1 MPGKLYLIPSLLS
14 SHPPEWSH
22 PPEVIRIIHSIR
34 YFAVEKLHPAVLFLK
49 RIDHPEPEFK
59 MEFYPL
65 DKRVTAEQLSDIVR
79 ILQQGHDVGVISE
92 AGCPGIADP
101 GAELVWMC
109 HLRGISVE
117 VMVGPSAILLSMM
130 GSGMNGQSFAFN
142 GYLPVAEESR
152 ALRIKELQNRSA
164 REDQTQLFIEAPHR
178 NQELLD
184 TLLQTLNSDT
194 KLGVCWN
201 LLAEDQR
208 IVSKNVSDWVTG
220 VFGDDFIRKPAMFL
234 YQAQSLGSLDK
245 RASSA
250 SQGELSEQ
258 NLSSRDRYTGDSKAR
273 NNRTLKSGNS
283 GYQRKK
289 KR

>member
-14 SHPPEWSH
+14 SHPPELSH
-22 PPEVIRIIHSIR
+22 PPEVLRIIHQIR

-49 RIDHPEPEFK
+49 RIDHPVPEFK

-79 ILQQGHDVGVISE
+79 ILQQGNDVGVLSE

-101 GAELVWMC
+101 GADLVWMC

-117 VMVGPSAILLSMM
+117 VLVGPSAILLSMM
-130 GSGMNGQSFAFN
+130 ASGMNGQSFAFN
-142 GYLPVAEESR
+142 GYLPVPEESR

-184 TLLQTLNSDT
+184 AFLQTLNSDT
-194 KLGVCWN
+194 KLAVCWN

-208 IVSKNVSDWVTG
+208 VISKNISDWQSG
-220 VFGDDFIRKPAMFL
+220 LFDEEFIRKPAMFIF
-234 YQAQSLGSLDK
+234 QAQSLGSLDK

-250 SQGELSEQ
+250 SQGEHSEGKQ
-258 NLSSRDRYTGDSKAR
+258 SGRERSSGDTKSR
-273 NNRTLKSGNS
+273 NNRGSNS

-289 KR
+289 RR

>member
-1 MPGKLYLIPSLLS
+1 MPGKLFLIPSLLS
-14 SHPPEWSH
+14 SHPPELSH

-34 YFAVEKLHPAVLFLK
+34 YFAVEKLHPAVQFLK

-79 ILQQGHDVGVISE
+79 ILQQGNDVGVISE

-117 VMVGPSAILLSMM
+117 VLVGPSAILLSMM
-130 GSGMNGQSFAFN
+130 ASGMNGQSFAFN

-184 TLLQTLNSDT
+184 ALLQTLNSDT

-201 LLAEDQR
+201 LLAEDQQ
-208 IVSKNVSDWVTG
+208 IVSKNVSDWQSG
-220 VFGDDFIRKPAMFL
+220 VFDEEFIRKPAMFL
-234 YQAQSLGSLDK
+234 FQAQSLGSLDK
-245 RASSA
+245 RTSSA
-250 SQGELSEQ
+250 SQGELSDQ
-258 NLSSRDRYTGDSKAR
+258 NRSGRDRSTGDSKAR
-273 NNRTLKSGNS
+273 NNRNQKSGNS

-289 KR
+289 RR